1 MKHFTPFLALFFS
14 MLISCSWAKAQTSGT
29 AANRVAVNGIAY
41 NLDKVNKT
49 AAVINEVYID
59 EAGKTQQLCDFYS
72 GEIVIPSSITV
83 DDNPIHSD

>member
-49 AAVINEVYID
+49 AAVITRFTSMRQAKHSSYVTIIRAKSSFLRRSLSMIPN
-59 EAGKTQQLCDFYS
+59 TQ
-72 GEIVIPSSITV
+72 
-83 DDNPIHSD
+83 

>member
-49 AAVINEVYID
+49 AAVINEV
-59 EAGKTQQLCDFYS
+59 
-72 GEIVIPSSITV
+72 
-83 DDNPIHSD
+83 

>member
-1 MKHFTPFLALFFS
+1 

-83 DDNPIHSD
+83 DDTQYTVTEISSGAFTCAR

>member
-49 AAVINEVYID
+49 AAVIHEFYTD
-59 EAGKTQQLCDFYS
+59 EAGKHSSYVTFIRAKSSFLRRSLSMIPNTQ
-72 GEIVIPSSITV
+72 
-83 DDNPIHSD
+83 